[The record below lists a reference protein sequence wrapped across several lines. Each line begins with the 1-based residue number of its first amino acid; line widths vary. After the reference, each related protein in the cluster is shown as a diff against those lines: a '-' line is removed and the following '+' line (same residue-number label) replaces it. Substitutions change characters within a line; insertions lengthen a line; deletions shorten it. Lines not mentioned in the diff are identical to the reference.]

1 MDSFNNQWQSSPHV
15 QIGIQN
21 SQMDSL
27 QIHKDSFEPKGRN
40 RSNTWPLPSPESFEE
55 PIDETDNNNQSCIN
69 QQLNG

>member
-1 MDSFNNQWQSSPHV
+1 MDSFSDQWHSSPHV
-15 QIGIQN
+15 QIGLQN

-27 QIHKDSFEPKGRN
+27 PVLKDGFEPKGRN

-69 QQLNG
+69 QQLTG